1 MPRFYIEHPLS
12 ANQTLAVS
20 SSLLRHINV
29 LRMRVGEE
37 LILFNGQGGEYPGV
51 IRQIGKSTAEIFIQA
66 FHPTSRESPVSITLV
81 QALSSADRMDYTIQ
95 KAVECGVSC
104 IQPVVSLRS
113 QHRFQGEHAQKK
125 LLHWQAIATAASEQS
140 GRTIVPNILPIQ
152 LLKEYLIA
160 PIKTEINLLLSPK
173 ASSTLEHL
181 PLKVSSIQV
190 LIGPEGG
197 LSEEEEQQ
205 AKAAGFSLLSL
216 GPRVLRTETVAPVIM
231 GLLQYRYGDFCTTSV
246 DMPGNTN

>member
-1 MPRFYIEHPLS
+1 MPRFYIDRPLS
-12 ANQTLAVS
+12 VNQTLAVS
-20 SSLLRHINV
+20 SPLLRHINV

-37 LILFNGQGGEYPGV
+37 LILFNGQGGEYQGV

-66 FHPTSRESPVSITLV
+66 FYPTSRESPIFITLV

-113 QHRFQGEHAQKK
+113 QHRFQGEYAQKK
-125 LLHWQAIATAASEQS
+125 LLHWQAVATAASEQS
-140 GRTIVPNILPIQ
+140 GRTLVPNILPIQ
-152 LLKEYLIA
+152 SLKAYLIA
-160 PIKTEINLLLSPK
+160 PLKTETNLLLSPK
-173 ASSTLEHL
+173 ASSSLAHL
-181 PLKVSSIQV
+181 PLKVNSIQV

-197 LSEEEEQQ
+197 LSEEEEHQ
-205 AKAAGFSLLSL
+205 AKAGGFTLLSL

-231 GLLQYRYGDFCTTSV
+231 GVLQYRYGDLHDTR
-246 DMPGNTN
+246 